1 MTVLP
6 ILPSGDGLAP
16 LEVPRSVETRLVLP
30 LPPDA
35 LDRAVRAERLWLARE
50 LQDTV
55 LRSLAG
61 IGAVAAQAQARLQ
74 AGDINGAASALAH
87 LRAGVAHSLTEAG
100 RAVAGLR
107 PPALADRDLAGALAA
122 ETARLAGQAGLRWGF
137 SLSGTAV
144 TLPPSIE
151 DGLLRLAQEALAWV
165 RHHAT
170 VGQVQVRL
178 EYDGGSRSVCLT
190 VEDDGQGFNRRHPL
204 AGGVAAHNDDP
215 DAPALGTG
223 TPSFANGG
231 DEGVGYGLTAMQE
244 RVRLLGGRLH
254 VAAGQGRG
262 TLIEIEVPYGG
273 PATATAGGERPAV
286 RRPARVRVVVA
297 DDHPLARAG
306 LRQLLA
312 ADPEIEVVGEA
323 ADGGAALAEV
333 AALRPDVLLLDL
345 QLGEMDGVA
354 VLERLRAAPP
364 PGPAPATL
372 VLTTYDEDRR
382 LLDAVRAG
390 AHGYVPKGAEG
401 PELIRAVR
409 AAARGEALLPPAL
422 TARLLR
428 LATPPPPTIEPLTG
442 REQDVLRLLAEGLGT
457 KAIAARLGLGAG
469 TVKSHL
475 EHLYA
480 KLHVVGQG
488 RGAAVAAARQYG
500 LL

>member
-1 MTVLP
+1 MLP
-6 ILPSGDGLAP
+6 TTIPSGDGLAP
-16 LEVPRSVETRLVLP
+16 SDTTRAIEPRLVLP

-35 LDRAVRAERLWLARE
+35 LDRAIRSERLWLARE
-50 LQDTV
+50 LGDTV
-55 LRSLAG
+55 LRDLAG
-61 IGAVAAQAQARLQ
+61 IGAAVGQVQALLHAGDTSGATLALARLR
-74 AGDINGAASALAH
+74 DTAAY
-87 LRAGVAHSLTEAG
+87 SLEEAR

-107 PPALADRDLAGALAA
+107 PSALAERDLAAALAS

-137 SLSGTAV
+137 SVSGTAV
-144 TLPPSIE
+144 PLPTVVE
-151 DGLLRLAQEALAWV
+151 DGLLRIAQAALAHV
-165 RHHAT
+165 RRHAT
-170 VGQVQVRL
+170 VGDVQVRL
-178 EYDGGSRSVCLT
+178 EYDGDSRSVCLT

-204 AGGVAAHNDDP
+204 AGGVPARTDDP
-215 DAPALGTG
+215 DAPALGLG
-223 TPSFANGG
+223 YEGPAGS
-231 DEGVGYGLTAMQE
+231 DDGVGGGWAALQE
-244 RVRLLGGRLH
+244 RVRSLGGRLH
-254 VAAGQGRG
+254 VAAGQGVG
-262 TLIEIEVPYGG
+262 TVVEVEVPYGG
-273 PATATAGGERPAV
+273 PVAGAGAGDRPAA
-286 RRPARVRVVVA
+286 RRPPKVRVVVA

-333 AALRPDVLLLDL
+333 AVLRPDVLLLDL

-354 VLERLRAAPP
+354 VLQRLHTTPRN
-364 PGPAPATL
+364 GPVPATL
-372 VLTTYDEDRR
+372 VLTTFDEDRL

-390 AHGYVPKGAEG
+390 AQGYVPKGAEG
-401 PELIRAVR
+401 PELVRAVR

-428 LATPPPPTIEPLTG
+428 LAQPAAPPLERLTQ
-442 REQDVLRLLAEGLGT
+442 RERDVLHLLAEGLGT

-488 RGAAVAAARQYG
+488 RGAAVAAARQHG

>member
-1 MTVLP
+1 MLP
-6 ILPSGDGLAP
+6 TTIPSGDGLAAP
-16 LEVPRSVETRLVLP
+16 DTTRAIEPRLVLP

-35 LDRAVRAERLWLARE
+35 LDRAIRAERLWLARE
-50 LQDTV
+50 LSDTV
-55 LRSLAG
+55 LRGLAG
-61 IGAVAAQAQARLQ
+61 IGADVGQAQTLLH
-74 AGDINGAASALAH
+74 AGDTRAAALALAC
-87 LRAGVAHSLTEAG
+87 LRDTVAYRLEEAQ

-107 PPALADRDLAGALAA
+107 PAALVERDLAGALAG

-137 SLSGTAV
+137 SVSGTAV
-144 TLPPSIE
+144 PLPPAVE
-151 DGLLRLAQEALAWV
+151 DGLLRIAQAALAHV
-165 RHHAT
+165 RRHAT
-170 VGQVQVRL
+170 VGDVQVRL

-204 AGGVAAHNDDP
+204 AGGMPERTDDP
-215 DAPALGTG
+215 DGPALG
-223 TPSFANGG
+223 A
-231 DEGVGYGLTAMQE
+231 GYGGQTGADDWAGGWATLQE
-244 RVRLLGGRLH
+244 RVRGLGGRLH
-254 VAAGQGRG
+254 VAAGQGVG
-262 TLIEIEVPYGG
+262 TVVEIEVPYGG
-273 PATATAGGERPAV
+273 PVASAGGGDRPAA

-354 VLERLRAAPP
+354 VLERLRAAPAA
-364 PGPAPATL
+364 GPRPATL
-372 VLTTYDEDRR
+372 VLTTFDEDRR

-390 AHGYVPKGAEG
+390 AQGYVPKGAEG
-401 PELIRAVR
+401 PELVRAVR

-428 LATPPPPTIEPLTG
+428 LAQPSSPAVEPLTR
-442 REQDVLRLLAEGLGT
+442 RETEVLRLLAEGLGT
-457 KAIAARLGLGAG
+457 KAIAARLSLGAG

-488 RGAAVAAARQYG
+488 RGAAVAAARQHG